1 MQRPFFHRLSA
12 FVALTLAC
20 SLPALAQ
27 STAEAL
33 LGCWQGTETRVLWA
47 DGRWKNS
54 RHDCTIWFDGQ
65 LRHHK
70 CQNVWGAYVVP
81 ISTAYRVTEPG
92 VMKLERSFNAQ
103 DLFTVQGNE
112 LVETALNTEDQ
123 VRSRGTREVHRHSR
137 RLAATSLE
145 TCLPKTPVVTLDDYV
160 RHHDLPSWIEQSVYS
175 FIFEEMVRTIRTN
188 WPEGIRDGASR
199 ADVKRALQEIER
211 EALRIGQPILAPLRQ
226 DPSGFIQ
233 KHIRDEFYCKLP
245 DSLDP
250 SLASPSRQAWAR
262 RMGQEVTFSQRI
274 ARHLYALNLIFDQ
287 QTSLKELRAPEE
299 VLQVHRPDSGIG
311 IKRVHYHDREALHAF
326 SAKPRLAELI
336 PHHDQLPQM
345 VALSLENEREAKSKL
360 LWEPLAACLETG
372 LPKVVNAL
380 LRGSN
385 FGEQARQAGALMK
398 TRILMTLDPRV
409 TGACASFEG
418 VFDTR
423 SVREAQGDWR
433 RVKDA
438 RGQAIEPTFQNMR
451 SLEGFY
457 RSTCLGKRDIA
468 SARRLKENNPTLTPA
483 DSKFGEYAY
492 CGLAVWVR
500 HGFGGP
506 KDPARAAAIEAEFKA
521 KAPPHSCDGWSDNGV
536 LDPSDP
542 WRVIP
547 Q

>member
-1 MQRPFFHRLSA
+1 MHSLLTHRLLA
-12 FVALTLAC
+12 LVALILTC
-20 SLPALAQ
+20 WIPASAQ

-33 LGCWQGTETRVLWA
+33 RGCWQGTETKVLWA
-47 DGRWKNS
+47 DGRWKSS

-70 CQNVWGAYVVP
+70 CQNVWGAYIVP
-81 ISTAYRVTEPG
+81 ISAAYRVTEPG

-103 DLFTVQGNE
+103 DLFAVQGNE
-112 LVETALNTEDQ
+112 LIETAKHTEDQ
-123 VRSRGTREVHRHSR
+123 VRSRETREVQRHSR
-137 RLAATSLE
+137 RLAANSLE
-145 TCLPKTPVVTLDDYV
+145 TCLPQTPVVTLDDYV
-160 RHHDLPSWIEQSVYS
+160 RHHDIPSWIEQSIYS
-175 FIFEEMVRTIRTN
+175 FIFAEMVHTIRTT

-211 EALRIGQPILAPLRQ
+211 EALRIGEPILAPLRQ

-262 RMGQEVTFSQRI
+262 KMGQEITFSRRI
-274 ARHLYALNLIFDQ
+274 SRHMYAIETIFDQ
-287 QTSLKELRAPEE
+287 QTSLKEPRAPGE
-299 VLQVHRPDSGIG
+299 VLKVHRPDPSIG
-311 IKRVHYHDREALHAF
+311 FKHLYHDDRSALHAL
-326 SAKPRLAELI
+326 SARPLLAELI

-345 VALSLENEREAKSKL
+345 VALSLENEREAQSKL
-360 LWEPLAACLETG
+360 LREPLATCLETG
-372 LPKVVNAL
+372 LPKVLNAL
-380 LRGSN
+380 LMGSN
-385 FGEQARQAGALMK
+385 FEDQARRAGALMK
-398 TRILMTLDPRV
+398 TRIGWSLDPRV
-409 TGACASFEG
+409 TGACASFES
-418 VFDTR
+418 VFDPR

-438 RGQAIEPTFQNMR
+438 KGQAIQPTYQTMLD
-451 SLEGFY
+451 LEGFY

-483 DSKFGEYAY
+483 SSKFGEYAY

-506 KDPARAAAIEAEFKA
+506 KDPSRAAAIEADFKA
-521 KAPPHSCDGWSDNGV
+521 KAPPHSCDGWSGIGV

-547 Q
+547 K